1 MFLFDRFR
9 SPEISFL
16 DRSYKKRQARET
28 VAVVTTRV
36 GMGSGLIAQA
46 HFSNTLNELFFYPRP
61 SSNNYPN
68 I

>member
-9 SPEISFL
+9 SAEISFL

-36 GMGSGLIAQA
+36 GMGLGSSSKAQVKHSA
-46 HFSNTLNELFFYPRP
+46 KLKL
-61 SSNNYPN
+61 
-68 I
+68 